1 MYHMLNYLSLN
12 STVFFIEA
20 LASFFDTRT
29 MAHILPTTTL
39 RSETLHIG
47 KASWIYFY
55 NAFSLD
61 PWIDTCES
69 CK

>member
-20 LASFFDTRT
+20 LAGFFDTRT

-39 RSETLHIG
+39 HSETLRIR
-47 KASWIYFY
+47 KASWIYF
-55 NAFSLD
+55 
-61 PWIDTCES
+61 
-69 CK
+69 